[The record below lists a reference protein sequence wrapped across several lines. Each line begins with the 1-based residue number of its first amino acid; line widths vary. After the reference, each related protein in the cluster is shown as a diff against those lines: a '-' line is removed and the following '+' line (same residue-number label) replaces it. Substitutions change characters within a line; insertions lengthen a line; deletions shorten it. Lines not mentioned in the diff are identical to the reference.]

1 MGAPQ
6 SCSQGNHGPED
17 GGLPTAVSL
26 RAGALLLIVAGREG
40 VVHQL
45 EEHELRDAVGELLQ
59 LGADLRRE
67 HGILLVQGVPEP
79 LGDLLEGVQ
88 AGDAQGLLLSRDRCH
103 LLRRVGVAHVALQ
116 ALLGARLAQ
125 LARSQF
131 HRSAAGKGHELPGWL
146 GVQAPHEVRVEER
159 PVQTGHDGS
168 RESPG
173 QKLAGGL
180 QHRRDADQVAKGLDH
195 VGLQLVVESP
205 VRPHPQ
211 VAVAVGL
218 ALEELHGLARARR
231 SPETNHAGLGRGRG
245 SKNKN

>member
-1 MGAPQ
+1 M
-6 SCSQGNHGPED
+6 
-17 GGLPTAVSL
+17 
-26 RAGALLLIVAGREG
+26 
-40 VVHQL
+40 
-45 EEHELRDAVGELLQ
+45 
-59 LGADLRRE
+59 
-67 HGILLVQGVPEP
+67 
-79 LGDLLEGVQ
+79 
-88 AGDAQGLLLSRDRCH
+88 
-103 LLRRVGVAHVALQ
+103 ALQ

-159 PVQTGHDGS
+159 PIQTGHDGS

-211 VAVAVGL
+211 AAVAVGL
-218 ALEELHGLARARR
+218 ALEELHGLARA
-231 SPETNHAGLGRGRG
+231 NGRWRYNILVSLIYTELTVPMTPIMSVHWPRKLTLSLSSIQRLHCQDTQYWVDVNVTTLYCQLFLYIDTRVTGGRYKLVL
-245 SKNKN
+245 SLSAIPFLHC